1 MDKRRKQIRLLF
13 TTICLVQI
21 LCVHYLVKGSSEVY
35 FTHIYVTYGNGTI
48 DLIGGGAAK
57 IYVGQTP
64 NVNLTVYNAA
74 GGILGATLL
83 TKLNGVSSPLQYI
96 WKGTSYTF
104 RWLWSSPITQSGTY
118 AYQAELWW
126 RTDSTYTHID
136 TKTFYIIV
144 VELKIVYWKYDQTS
158 VQRGSGK
165 SSKLTVSFS
174 NGGNDDMSNVKLEI
188 IDPAGLDFASQVS
201 YLGSI
206 SSGATTSSSFDVTAP
221 SSKPVG
227 SYTIHFRVS
236 YDDFMGNTHTEEET
250 ATIDVVNI
258 ATKLS
263 LYSVTSITYGDT
275 LGLTAYLYDRDNYPI
290 PSQTIKFLMNGTQI
304 GTAVTDTS
312 GKATYTI
319 TSILDAGTYLLQVGF
334 EPTQD
339 YSGATTQPST
349 LQVLR
354 MNTQVD
360 LTYIYGMKIGKEE
373 QISAVLKDGK
383 ARALSGQEIS
393 FYLDN
398 TIIGSSTTDQTGIAS
413 IRYTPTTAGTYT
425 LKAVFSG
432 SRNYQ
437 PSSGANPVVIAAF
450 SVTILTQFPNAPI
463 ITVNG
468 VKFTT
473 DNNGK
478 VVVQVQGGRHTV
490 SVAGLYSL
498 SPGTRARFIKWAD
511 GTSIPSVVLTVS
523 SDMTVSA
530 QYAYQYLVNIVFQD
544 ANGARTVMPDSI
556 ITVAPNASSKTFTS
570 YSSLWLD
577 GGQWTISS
585 IFWKGIDVELDNY
598 RTLYVNTPG
607 QIDVRCAIYDVAVTV
622 QDVLGLKI
630 SGAMVDMALPDG
642 STQEQVTSQTGTV
655 LFTSV
660 PRGRYTI
667 TVTNLGLTTA
677 MNGDTSASREVV
689 ISVLMSTNTL
699 ITMFIAVVIVGSLA
713 YLIIRR
719 RHAAQ
724 SPMPPPPPN
733 NLT

>member
-1 MDKRRKQIRLLF
+1 M
-13 TTICLVQI
+13 
-21 LCVHYLVKGSSEVY
+21 
-35 FTHIYVTYGNGTI
+35 
-48 DLIGGGAAK
+48 
-57 IYVGQTP
+57 
-64 NVNLTVYNAA
+64 
-74 GGILGATLL
+74 
-83 TKLNGVSSPLQYI
+83 
-96 WKGTSYTF
+96 
-104 RWLWSSPITQSGTY
+104 
-118 AYQAELWW
+118 
-126 RTDSTYTHID
+126 
-136 TKTFYIIV
+136 
-144 VELKIVYWKYDQTS
+144 
-158 VQRGSGK
+158 
-165 SSKLTVSFS
+165 
-174 NGGNDDMSNVKLEI
+174 
-188 IDPAGLDFASQVS
+188 
-201 YLGSI
+201 
-206 SSGATTSSSFDVTAP
+206 
-221 SSKPVG
+221 
-227 SYTIHFRVS
+227 
-236 YDDFMGNTHTEEET
+236 
-250 ATIDVVNI
+250 
-258 ATKLS
+258 
-263 LYSVTSITYGDT
+263 
-275 LGLTAYLYDRDNYPI
+275 
-290 PSQTIKFLMNGTQI
+290 
-304 GTAVTDTS
+304 
-312 GKATYTI
+312 
-319 TSILDAGTYLLQVGF
+319 
-334 EPTQD
+334 
-339 YSGATTQPST
+339 
-349 LQVLR
+349 
-354 MNTQVD
+354 
-360 LTYIYGMKIGKEE
+360 
-373 QISAVLKDGK
+373 
-383 ARALSGQEIS
+383 
-393 FYLDN
+393 
-398 TIIGSSTTDQTGIAS
+398 
-413 IRYTPTTAGTYT
+413 
-425 LKAVFSG
+425 
-432 SRNYQ
+432 
-437 PSSGANPVVIAAF
+437 
-450 SVTILTQFPNAPI
+450 
-463 ITVNG
+463 
-468 VKFTT
+468 
-473 DNNGK
+473 
-478 VVVQVQGGRHTV
+478 

-642 STQEQVTSQTGTV
+642 GTQEQVTSQTGTV